1 MDTNREANQTE
12 AHPADKLL
20 GEPSTHKLVDDAWAS
35 NPEPERLRTLLAEV
49 DAHGDLKWRPEI
61 EVDSSNPSFRRLVL
75 RSSDPHDP
83 VEVVGIWLV
92 KPVDSEN

>member
-1 MDTNREANQTE
+1 M
-12 AHPADKLL
+12 
-20 GEPSTHKLVDDAWAS
+20 
-35 NPEPERLRTLLAEV
+35 AEL

-61 EVDSSNPSFRRLVL
+61 EVDSGNPSFRRLVL

-92 KPVDSEN
+92 KPGTQPEDDAHAIVEEHDEPFAGSGLD